1 MPPAASG
8 ESEASANF
16 EAIIT
21 RSRIGLNALPNNSP
35 LSCGGCTVNLGRAE
49 KCISHIDGIGHGPGH
64 LPYVCWSAVGMA
76 HAHAAESNGET
87 RDRLALNSVFHIFF
101 ICETIAI

>member
-8 ESEASANF
+8 ESEASSNF

-35 LSCGGCTVNLGRAE
+35 LSCGGCTVNLGRVE
-49 KCISHIDGIGHGPGH
+49 KCISHIDGIGHVPGH
-64 LPYVCWSAVGMA
+64 LPFVCWSAVGMA
-76 HAHAAESNGET
+76 HAHAVESNGGDA
-87 RDRLALNSVFHIFF
+87 RPLSPKFCIPYIF